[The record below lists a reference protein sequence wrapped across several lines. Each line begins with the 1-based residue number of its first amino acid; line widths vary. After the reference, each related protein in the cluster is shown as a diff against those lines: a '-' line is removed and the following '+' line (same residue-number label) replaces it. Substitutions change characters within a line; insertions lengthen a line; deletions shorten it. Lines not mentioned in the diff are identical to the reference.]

1 MKQDFKKPWN
11 KILHKFGVEVNF
23 EQMKLADGITVLEA
37 ESFEPGY
44 SVGIVTPEG
53 IVPAPI
59 GEHETAE
66 GQIIVVEV
74 EGQIKEVKTKE
85 TEEETTVEEVAE
97 PAEQMNATP
106 KKTVE
111 TVSKETFFAEMGA
124 SLKVEFEAQLQELK
138 SEIETLKVEL
148 SEAGAKAINH
158 NPEPAKV
165 KEFSE
170 MTGLEKHR
178 YYKQL
183 NK

>member
-23 EQMKLADGITVLEA
+23 EQMKLADGVTVLEA
-37 ESFEPGY
+37 EAFEAGY

-53 IVPAPI
+53 IVPAPV
-59 GEHETAE
+59 GEHETVD

-74 EGQIKEVKTKE
+74 EGQIKEVKAKDAE
-85 TEEETTVEEVAE
+85 TPEEEISE
-97 PAEQMNATP
+97 PAEQMGATP

-148 SEAGAKAINH
+148 SEAGAKAIVP
-158 NPEPAKV
+158 NPEAKA
-165 KEFSE
+165 KDITE
-170 MTGLEKHR
+170 MSALEKHR
-178 YYKQL
+178 LFRKSL
-183 NK
+183 

>member
-23 EQMKLADGITVLEA
+23 EQMKLADGVTVLEA
-37 ESFEPGY
+37 EAFEPGY

-59 GEHETAE
+59 GEHETVD

-74 EGQIKEVKTKE
+74 DGQIKEVKSKE
-85 TEEETTVEEVAE
+85 TEEEVAD

-170 MTGLEKHR
+170 MSGLEKHR